1 MKRIYSFL
9 KQLYLRAEHLV
20 LKTTFK
26 SSKKELILFGSSNG
40 NLFSDNS
47 KYLFEWML
55 SNQPITR
62 NSKLVWIIRNI
73 NVYKEL
79 QNQNYPVALMNSF
92 SGRSL
97 LHKAQLAVFTNSL
110 YDIAENHQIVPKE
123 LKLLALRHGKSVK
136 KVRYA
141 RKKHQMSEKE
151 KKMRDKESQM
161 IKYVIST
168 SDFISDIQEECLLLG
183 RHKHIVTGYPRNDAF
198 FSSES
203 EINHVRDK
211 LLGNKSYKKT
221 ILYAPSWRHGREAT
235 RFFPFGDFEK
245 EKLFHVLEKNNTL
258 LLLRPHVN
266 DLRKYNDLKTFLSN
280 LAKSSEQIRFANH
293 NLFPDV
299 NSILPFVDV
308 LISDYSALYHDFL
321 LLDRP
326 LMFIPYD
333 YEDFE
338 KQNGFLYDY
347 FENLPGP
354 AINTFKEFCDHTELL
369 IKGEDPFAEKR
380 RKLTDKIHTYKDA
393 GSCERVAALIDK
405 LLEG

>member
-1 MKRIYSFL
+1 MKRIYSFF
-9 KQLYLRAEHLV
+9 KQLYFRAEHWFLR
-20 LKTTFK
+20 TTSK
-26 SSKKELILFGSSNG
+26 NSKKEFILFGSSNG
-40 NLFSDNS
+40 KLFSDNS
-47 KYLFEWML
+47 KQLFEWML
-55 SNQPITR
+55 RNQTITR
-62 NSKLVWIIRNI
+62 NLKLVWITRSI

-79 QNQNYPVALMNSF
+79 KAQNYPVALMNSLG
-92 SGRSL
+92 GRSL
-97 LHKAQLAVFTNSL
+97 LHKAQLAVFTNSF
-110 YDIAENHQIVPKE
+110 YDFAANPQIVPKE
-123 LKLLALRHGKSVK
+123 LNLFALRHGKSVK
-136 KVRYA
+136 RVRYA
-141 RKKHQMSEKE
+141 RKKHQMSAKE

-168 SDFISDIQEECLLLG
+168 SEFISDIQEKCLLLG
-183 RHKHIVTGYPRNDAF
+183 RHKHIVTGYPRNDAL

-203 EINHVRDK
+203 ENKHEWDK
-211 LLGNKSYKKT
+211 FLGNKSYKKT
-221 ILYAPSWRHGREAT
+221 FLYAPSWRHGREST
-235 RFFPFGDFEK
+235 KFFPFGDFEK

-266 DLRKYNDLKTFLSN
+266 DLRKYNDLKTFLSI
-280 LAKSSEQIRFANH
+280 LAESSEHIRFANH

-299 NSILPFVDV
+299 NSILPFVDA

-380 RKLTDKIHTYKDA
+380 KKLTDKIHTYKDA
-393 GSCERVAALIDK
+393 RSCERVAALIDK
-405 LLEG
+405 LIEE